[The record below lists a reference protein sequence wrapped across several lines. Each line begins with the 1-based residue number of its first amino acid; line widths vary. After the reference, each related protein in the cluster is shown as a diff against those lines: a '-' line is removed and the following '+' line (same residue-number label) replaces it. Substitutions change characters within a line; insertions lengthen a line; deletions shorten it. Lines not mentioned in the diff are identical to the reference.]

1 MDEAFNRKVGE
12 FIMKIL
18 YFSLGLLAGIIILL
32 IYMQYKKA
40 KRKTRSIDESI
51 IFQLAEKSKDIL
63 YYCEVKPEYRYRY
76 ISPSVED
83 FLGKGMLKQLDDN
96 PGIPFDLVHPDDYE
110 ILAKKASGD
119 IDYSKGIIQRLQDS
133 EGNYRWFE
141 EYTTPIYEK
150 GELIAV
156 HGIMRNI
163 DEKVKLQKKLEYR
176 ITHDSLTDIYNRNF
190 FDQCME
196 KYDKYIDAPVAIIV
210 CDLDELKYVNDHR
223 GHKQGDVLIKES
235 ARLLHRYFSQNAIV
249 SRIGGDEFAIILI
262 NLDRSQVDVLCK
274 KLSEEIKKY
283 NTDHRDAKISMSV
296 GYAFSEHSLREMES
310 IFTEADENMYQEKR
324 LKKEQYILN

>member
-1 MDEAFNRKVGE
+1 MDKAFNRKVGE

-18 YFSLGLLAGIIILL
+18 YFSLGLLAGITILL
-32 IYMQYKKA
+32 IYMKHEKA

-51 IFQLAEKSKDIL
+51 IFQLAERSKDIL

-83 FLGKGMLKQLDDN
+83 FLGKGMLKKLDDN
-96 PGIPFDLVHPDDYE
+96 PNIPFEIVHPDDYE
-110 ILAKKASGD
+110 IITKKASGD

-150 GELIAV
+150 GKLIAV
-156 HGIMRNI
+156 QGIMRNI

-176 ITHDSLTDIYNRNF
+176 ITHDSLTDIYNRDF

-196 KYDKYIDAPVAIIV
+196 KYNKYIDAPVAVIV
-210 CDLDELKYVNDHR
+210 CDLDELKYANDHY

-235 ARLLHRYFSQNAIV
+235 AQLLHRYFSQNAIV
-249 SRIGGDEFAIILI
+249 SRVGGDEFAIILI
-262 NLDRSQVDVLCK
+262 NLDKAQVELLYR
-274 KLSEEIKKY
+274 KLSGKIKEY
-283 NTDHRDAKISMSV
+283 NASNGDVQINMSA
-296 GYAFSEHSLREMES
+296 GYAFSEHSLGEMETLL
-310 IFTEADENMYQEKR
+310 IEADRNMYREKR
-324 LKKEQYILN
+324 AKKEHSVV

>member
-18 YFSLGLLAGIIILL
+18 YFSLGLLAGIAILL
-32 IYMQYKKA
+32 IYMRYEKA

-51 IFQLAEKSKDIL
+51 ICQLAEKSKDIL
-63 YYCEVKPEYRYRY
+63 YYCEVEPEYRYRY

-83 FLGKGMLKQLDDN
+83 FLGKGILKQLDDN
-96 PGIPFDLVHPDDYE
+96 PVITFELVHPDDYE
-110 ILAKKASGD
+110 IMAKKASGD

-176 ITHDSLTDIYNRNF
+176 ITHDPLTDIYNRDF

-196 KYDKYIDAPVAIIV
+196 KYNKYIDAPVAIIV
-210 CDLDELKYVNDHR
+210 CDLDELKYVNDHQ

-235 ARLLHRYFSQNAIV
+235 AQLLHRYFSQNAIV

-262 NLDRSQVDVLCK
+262 NLDWSQVDFLCK
-274 KLSEEIKKY
+274 KFSGEVEKY
-283 NTDHRDAKISMSV
+283 NAGHRDEKINMSM

-310 IFTEADENMYQEKR
+310 IFMEADESMYREKR
-324 LKKEQYILN
+324 SKKKQYIFS